1 MLGSQPTFVASTETR
16 LYVGNLP
23 DDVSAEELRRRFAE
37 HGAVKNV
44 ELPTDRASGRLRGHG
59 FVTMENAA
67 EAQVAMAKL
76 NGSMMDE
83 KRLRVNIA
91 GERDHSR
98 VEAPVT
104 AKITSQFRERTNMV
118 YELDCEGTRLTIKM
132 FPEDPNGDT
141 WRLHAFVKS
150 ATDEIVGLEASSST
164 RGAALADLA
173 RRWPEAESPTSMFKL
188 DWPAITQALATVRA
202 I

>member
-1 MLGSQPTFVASTETR
+1 MATETR

-37 HGAVKNV
+37 YGAVKNV

-67 EAQVAMAKL
+67 EAQVAMSKL
-76 NGSMMDE
+76 NGAMLDE

-104 AKITSQFRERTNMV
+104 ARITSQFRERTNMV
-118 YELDCEGTRLTIKM
+118 YELNCEGTRLTIKM
-132 FPEDPNGDT
+132 FPEDVNGEA

-150 ATDEIVGLEASSST
+150 ATDEVVGIEATSAT
-164 RGAALADLA
+164 RASALAELA
-173 RRWPEAESPTSMFKL
+173 RGWQEAASPTSAFKL

>member
-1 MLGSQPTFVASTETR
+1 MATETR

-37 HGAVKNV
+37 YGVVKNV

-67 EAQVAMAKL
+67 EAQVAMSKL
-76 NGSMMDE
+76 NGAMLDE

-104 AKITSQFRERTNMV
+104 ARITSQFRERTNMV

-132 FPEDPNGDT
+132 YPEDVNGEV

-150 ATDEIVGLEASSST
+150 ATDEIVGVEATSAT
-164 RGAALADLA
+164 RASALAELSRVWQDA
-173 RRWPEAESPTSMFKL
+173 SAPTSAFKL
-188 DWPAITQALATVRA
+188 DWLAITQALAAVRA

>member
-1 MLGSQPTFVASTETR
+1 MAATETR

-37 HGAVKNV
+37 YGVVKNV

-67 EAQVAMAKL
+67 EAQVAMSKL
-76 NGSMMDE
+76 NGAMLDE

-104 AKITSQFRERTNMV
+104 ARITSQFRERTNMV
-118 YELDCEGTRLTIKM
+118 YELDCVGTRLTIKM
-132 FPEDPNGDT
+132 FPEDANGEA
-141 WRLHAFVKS
+141 WRLYAFVKDAADEPVGIE
-150 ATDEIVGLEASSST
+150 ATSST
-164 RGAALADLA
+164 RASALAELA
-173 RRWPEAESPTSMFKL
+173 RGWQEAEAPTSMFKL